1 LSGKN
6 ETWEKMCVEIQQR
19 SLDNISFQKS
29 LEVKKTK
36 TLFRQILHA
45 LTIAYDE
52 KLTTKPDEI
61 RGLLKLDKSSVIKQ
75 QGYWD
80 IIGGEKNQ
88 KRIRDIPHFSLTNG
102 CWFDFA
108 ILVYE
113 NNKEAEIIG
122 FNFEIRFPE
131 EMPSRFLR
139 IDFNPPNH
147 ANDDKN
153 MRLHLHPGHDDIMIH
168 SPPMSPIE
176 ILHLFLYGIDIPD
189 KIRA

>member
-6 ETWEKMCVEIQQR
+6 ETWEKMCVEIQRR
-19 SLDNISFQKS
+19 SLSDIS
-29 LEVKKTK
+29 LKTK
-36 TLFRQILHA
+36 SAKALRREILNILTL
-45 LTIAYDE
+45 AYDE
-52 KLTTKPDEI
+52 KIANKPNEI
-61 RGLLKLDKSSVIKQ
+61 YALLKLDYSTVIRQ
-75 QGYWD
+75 QSYWD
-80 IIGGEKNQ
+80 IMGGEKNQ

-131 EMPSRFLR
+131 TMSSRFLR

-189 KIRA
+189 KIRV

>member
-1 LSGKN
+1 MSGKN
-6 ETWEKMCVEIQQR
+6 ETWEKMCVEIQRR
-19 SLDNISFQKS
+19 SLTDISLKIKS
-29 LEVKKTK
+29 ARFLRSEISRYL
-36 TLFRQILHA
+36 TLASSEKILN
-45 LTIAYDE
+45 D
-52 KLTTKPDEI
+52 KLDEI
-61 RGLLKLDKSSVIKQ
+61 NKKLKLAKSTIKEVQ
-75 QGYWD
+75 SERGYWD

-131 EMPSRFLR
+131 TMSSRFLR

>member
-1 LSGKN
+1 MSGKN
-6 ETWEKMCVEIQQR
+6 ETWEKMCVEIQRR

>member
-1 LSGKN
+1 MSGKN
-6 ETWEKMCVEIQQR
+6 ETWEKMCVEIQRR
-19 SLDNISFQKS
+19 SLDNVS
-29 LEVKKTK
+29 LKIESAKA
-36 TLFRQILHA
+36 LRAEILKI
-45 LTIAYDE
+45 LMFAYDDK
-52 KLTTKPDEI
+52 KLTNKPHEI
-61 RGLLKLDKSSVIKQ
+61 HGLLKLYYSSVIKQ

-80 IIGGEKNQ
+80 IMGGEKNQ
-88 KRIRDIPHFSLTNG
+88 KRIRNIPHFSLTNG

-131 EMPSRFLR
+131 TMSSLFLR
-139 IDFNPPNH
+139 IDLNQPNH
-147 ANDDKN
+147 KNDDKN
-153 MRLHLHPGHDDIMIH
+153 MRLHLHPGNADIMIH

-189 KIRA
+189 KPRA

>member
-1 LSGKN
+1 MSGKN

>member
-1 LSGKN
+1 MSGKN

-75 QGYWD
+75 QGYWN